1 MPSIKESIHEMKQQC
16 YKSFEKQDSS
26 HHEAP
31 VVFVSESEKRYI
43 STRTFLKCLPSSV
56 TKKRT
61 L

>member
-1 MPSIKESIHEMKQQC
+1 MPSMKESIHEMKQQC

-31 VVFVSESEKRYI
+31 VVFVSENEKL
-43 STRTFLKCLPSSV
+43 SVSARTFLKCFPSSL